1 MADTF
6 TKRQTSAGADQQ
18 RQFFQRRV
26 QRHPLAAGE
35 PLMAVEIVPTGLI
48 IRQPYFTLAG
58 ARLDHAGHQQVAAQ
72 QEVIAFGEGLRI
84 VLVIEE
90 GRAQHRLII
99 SMRLP

>member
-6 TKRQTSAGADQQ
+6 TKRQTGAGADQQ

-35 PLMAVEIVPTGLI
+35 PLVAVKIVPAVLI
-48 IRQPYFTLAG
+48 IGQPQLALTG
-58 ARLDHAGHQQVAAQ
+58 AGLDHAGHQQIATQ
-72 QEVIAFGEGLRI
+72 QEVIALGEGLGI

-90 GRAQHRLII
+90 GRAQHGFVIG
-99 SMRLP
+99 MRLP